1 MSIQKKLAAAAGL
14 AGLAISA
21 AAFGH
26 PESSLNLPVGVT
38 PISQQAHYLHMLT
51 LWVCVGIAVV
61 VFGAMIYSMV
71 KFRKSQGAVADTS
84 IVHST
89 KAEIIWT
96 IIPVLI
102 LIGLAVPATKGLIII
117 EDTRNSGLTVKATG
131 YQWYWGYEYPDQKVG
146 EFISNI
152 LPEAQ
157 ANAKGVPYRLA
168 ATEPLV
174 VPVNAVVRVQVT
186 GADVIHAFAVPS
198 FGIIA
203 DAVPGRLNETWFKAN
218 RIGTYYGNCRELC
231 GVEHAFMP
239 IEVKVVSQADFDAW
253 VAKKG
258 GSVGG
263 ATPAPVEAA
272 PAAAAVATPAAATV
286 AAATPEPKAGGTPA
300 GTPAPS
306 APAAK

>member
-71 KFRKSQGAVADTS
+71 KFRKSQGAVPDTS

-96 IIPVLI
+96 IIPVII
-102 LIGLAVPATKGLIII
+102 LVALAVPATKGLVII

-131 YQWYWGYEYPDQKVG
+131 YQWKWQYEYLSQNDGKTETPISGVSYYSALEENSNFTRQLGSGLDPNKV
-146 EFISNI
+146 ENY
-152 LPEAQ
+152 LLD
-157 ANAKGVPYRLA
+157 VDH
-168 ATEPLV
+168 PLV
-174 VPVNAVVRVQVT
+174 IPSGVKVRLLLT
-186 GADVIHAFAVPS
+186 GNDVIHAWWVPQL
-198 FGIIA
+198 GMKR
-203 DAVPGRLNETWFKAN
+203 DAIPGFVNEMWIQVDEGKE
-218 RIGTYYGNCRELC
+218 GTYRGQCVELC
-231 GVEHAFMP
+231 GRDHGFMP
-239 IEVKVVSQADFDAW
+239 IVVVVKTKQDFAAW
-253 VAKKG
+253 L
-258 GSVGG
+258 
-263 ATPAPVEAA
+263 AA
-272 PAAAAVATPAAATV
+272 QQPAAAT
-286 AAATPEPKAGGTPA
+286 ATAATTA
-300 GTPAPS
+300 S
-306 APAAK
+306 L

>member
-131 YQWYWGYEYPDQKVG
+131 YQWKWQYEY
-146 EFISNI
+146 ISQNDGKTESPI
-152 LPEAQ
+152 S
-157 ANAKGVPYRLA
+157 GVSFYSALEEKSNFTRQLGSGLDPNQVENYLLDVDN
-168 ATEPLV
+168 PLV
-174 VPVNAVVRVQVT
+174 IPSGVKVRLLLT
-186 GADVIHAFAVPS
+186 GNDVIHAWWVPEL
-198 FGIIA
+198 GMKR
-203 DAVPGRLNETWFKAN
+203 DAIPGFVNEMWIQVDEGKE
-218 RIGTYYGNCRELC
+218 GTYRGQCVELC
-231 GVEHAFMP
+231 GRDHGFMP
-239 IEVKVVSQADFDAW
+239 IVVVVKTKQDFAAWLAAQQQA
-253 VAKKG
+253 
-258 GSVGG
+258 
-263 ATPAPVEAA
+263 
-272 PAAAAVATPAAATV
+272 
-286 AAATPEPKAGGTPA
+286 
-300 GTPAPS
+300 S
-306 APAAK
+306 APAATATAATTASL

>member
-1 MSIQKKLAAAAGL
+1 MSSQKKLAAAAGR

-131 YQWYWGYEYPDQKVG
+131 YQWKWQYEYISQNDGKTESPISGVSFYSALEEKSNFTRQLGSGLDPNQVENYLLNVDHPLIIPSGVKV
-146 EFISNI
+146 
-152 LPEAQ
+152 
-157 ANAKGVPYRLA
+157 RL
-168 ATEPLV
+168 LL
-174 VPVNAVVRVQVT
+174 T
-186 GADVIHAFAVPS
+186 GNDVIHAWWVPE
-198 FGIIA
+198 FGMKR
-203 DAVPGRLNETWFKAN
+203 DAIPGFVNEMWIQVDEGKE
-218 RIGTYYGNCRELC
+218 GTYRGQCVELC
-231 GVEHAFMP
+231 GRDHGFMP
-239 IEVKVVSQADFDAW
+239 IVVVVKTKQDFAAWLAAQQQA
-253 VAKKG
+253 
-258 GSVGG
+258 
-263 ATPAPVEAA
+263 
-272 PAAAAVATPAAATV
+272 
-286 AAATPEPKAGGTPA
+286 
-300 GTPAPS
+300 S
-306 APAAK
+306 APAATATAATTASL

>member
-131 YQWYWGYEYPDQKVG
+131 YQWKWQYEYISQNDGKTESPISGVSFYSALEEKSNFTRQLGSGLDPNQVENYLLNVDHPLIIPSGVKV
-146 EFISNI
+146 
-152 LPEAQ
+152 
-157 ANAKGVPYRLA
+157 RL
-168 ATEPLV
+168 LL
-174 VPVNAVVRVQVT
+174 T
-186 GADVIHAFAVPS
+186 GNDVIHAWWVPE
-198 FGIIA
+198 FGMKR
-203 DAVPGRLNETWFKAN
+203 DAIPGFVNEMWIQVDEGKE
-218 RIGTYYGNCRELC
+218 GTYRGQCVELC
-231 GVEHAFMP
+231 GRDHGFMP
-239 IEVKVVSQADFDAW
+239 IVVVVKTKQDFAAWLAAQQQA
-253 VAKKG
+253 
-258 GSVGG
+258 
-263 ATPAPVEAA
+263 
-272 PAAAAVATPAAATV
+272 
-286 AAATPEPKAGGTPA
+286 
-300 GTPAPS
+300 S
-306 APAAK
+306 APAATATAATTASL

>member
-96 IIPVLI
+96 IIPVII
-102 LIGLAVPATKGLIII
+102 LVALAVPATKGLVVI

-131 YQWYWGYEYPDQKVG
+131 YQWKWQYEYISQNDGKTESPISGVSYYSALEESSNFTRQLGSGLDPNKV
-146 EFISNI
+146 ENY
-152 LPEAQ
+152 LLD
-157 ANAKGVPYRLA
+157 VDH
-168 ATEPLV
+168 PLV
-174 VPVNAVVRVQVT
+174 IPSGVKVRLLLT
-186 GADVIHAFAVPS
+186 ANDVIHAWWVPQL
-198 FGIIA
+198 GMKR
-203 DAVPGRLNETWFKAN
+203 DAIPGFVNEMWIQVDEGKE
-218 RIGTYYGNCRELC
+218 GTYRGQCVELC
-231 GVEHAFMP
+231 GRDHGFMP
-239 IEVKVVSQADFDAW
+239 IVVVVKTKQDFAAW
-253 VAKKG
+253 L
-258 GSVGG
+258 
-263 ATPAPVEAA
+263 AA
-272 PAAAAVATPAAATV
+272 QQPAAAT
-286 AAATPEPKAGGTPA
+286 ATAATTA
-300 GTPAPS
+300 S
-306 APAAK
+306 L

>member
-131 YQWYWGYEYPDQKVG
+131 HQWKWQYEYISQNDGKTESPISGVSFYSALEEKSNFTRQLGSGLDPNQVENYLLDVDHPLIIPSGVKV
-146 EFISNI
+146 
-152 LPEAQ
+152 
-157 ANAKGVPYRLA
+157 RL
-168 ATEPLV
+168 LL
-174 VPVNAVVRVQVT
+174 T
-186 GADVIHAFAVPS
+186 GNDVIHAWWVPE
-198 FGIIA
+198 FGMKR
-203 DAVPGRLNETWFKAN
+203 DAIPGFVNEMWIQVDEGKE
-218 RIGTYYGNCRELC
+218 GTYRGQCVELC
-231 GVEHAFMP
+231 GRDHGFMP
-239 IEVKVVSQADFDAW
+239 IVVVVKTKQDFAAWLAAQQQA
-253 VAKKG
+253 
-258 GSVGG
+258 
-263 ATPAPVEAA
+263 
-272 PAAAAVATPAAATV
+272 
-286 AAATPEPKAGGTPA
+286 
-300 GTPAPS
+300 S
-306 APAAK
+306 APAATATAATTASL

>member
-14 AGLAISA
+14 AGLAIST

-51 LWVCVGIAVV
+51 LWVCVAIAVV

-89 KAEIIWT
+89 RAEIIWT

-131 YQWYWGYEYPDQKVG
+131 YQWKWQYEYLSQNDGKTESP
-146 EFISNI
+146 IS
-152 LPEAQ
+152 
-157 ANAKGVPYRLA
+157 GVSFYSALA
-168 ATEPLV
+168 ESSNFARQLGSGLDPNQVENYLLDVDNPLV
-174 VPVNAVVRVQVT
+174 IPSGVKVRLLLT
-186 GADVIHAFAVPS
+186 GNDVIHAWWVPQ
-198 FGIIA
+198 FGMKR
-203 DAVPGRLNETWFKAN
+203 DAIPGFVNELWIQVDEGKE
-218 RIGTYYGNCRELC
+218 GTYRGQCVELC
-231 GVEHAFMP
+231 GRDHGFMP
-239 IEVKVVSQADFDAW
+239 IVVVVKTKQDFSAWLATQQQA
-253 VAKKG
+253 
-258 GSVGG
+258 
-263 ATPAPVEAA
+263 AA
-272 PAAAAVATPAAATV
+272 PAATATAATT
-286 AAATPEPKAGGTPA
+286 A
-300 GTPAPS
+300 S
-306 APAAK
+306 L

>member
-102 LIGLAVPATKGLIII
+102 LVALAVPATKGLVII

-131 YQWYWGYEYPDQKVG
+131 YQWKWQYEYLSQNDGKTETPISGVSYYSALEENSNFTRQLGSGLDPNQVENYLLDVDHPLIIPSGVKV
-146 EFISNI
+146 
-152 LPEAQ
+152 
-157 ANAKGVPYRLA
+157 RL
-168 ATEPLV
+168 LL
-174 VPVNAVVRVQVT
+174 T
-186 GADVIHAFAVPS
+186 GNDVIHAWWVPQL
-198 FGIIA
+198 GMKR
-203 DAVPGRLNETWFKAN
+203 DAIPGFVNEMWIQVDEGKE
-218 RIGTYYGNCRELC
+218 GTYRGQCVELC
-231 GVEHAFMP
+231 GRDHGFMP
-239 IEVKVVSQADFDAW
+239 IVVVVKTKQDFAAW
-253 VAKKG
+253 L
-258 GSVGG
+258 
-263 ATPAPVEAA
+263 AA
-272 PAAAAVATPAAATV
+272 QQPAAAT
-286 AAATPEPKAGGTPA
+286 ATAATTA
-300 GTPAPS
+300 S
-306 APAAK
+306 L

>member
-131 YQWYWGYEYPDQKVG
+131 YQWKWQYEYISQNDGKTESPISGVSFYSALEEKSNFTRQLGSGLDPNQVENYLLNVDHPLIIPSGVKV
-146 EFISNI
+146 
-152 LPEAQ
+152 
-157 ANAKGVPYRLA
+157 RL
-168 ATEPLV
+168 LL
-174 VPVNAVVRVQVT
+174 T
-186 GADVIHAFAVPS
+186 GNDVIHAWWVPE
-198 FGIIA
+198 FGMKR
-203 DAVPGRLNETWFKAN
+203 DAIPGFVNEMWIQVDEGKE
-218 RIGTYYGNCRELC
+218 GTYRGQCVELC
-231 GVEHAFMP
+231 GRDHGFMP
-239 IEVKVVSQADFDAW
+239 IVVVVKTTQDFAAWLAAQQQA
-253 VAKKG
+253 
-258 GSVGG
+258 
-263 ATPAPVEAA
+263 
-272 PAAAAVATPAAATV
+272 
-286 AAATPEPKAGGTPA
+286 
-300 GTPAPS
+300 S
-306 APAAK
+306 APAATATAATTASL